1 MPNISGALKSYR
13 YLLRYRYKFSIS
25 SNKKKYDISLTF
37 KESDFFHLVGFHYL
51 SDIDIPKSHTQLFSK
66 IDNGKIC
73 DNTLAK
79 SIYYCKVDESYA
91 NVKERIEG
99 VRCLREYIESDNMVF
114 KYIKNRNMYSSIR
127 ADFMLKSTVN
137 QKTAFLFLRQR
148 TNDDAY
154 CICSFFVNPQNEYY
168 GARAY
173 WLYKSRIFLE
183 NGEETV
189 LYNRF
194 LEEKSSRLV
203 KKQ

>member
-1 MPNISGALKSYR
+1 MPNISGALESYR
-13 YLLRYRYKFSIS
+13 YLLKSRYSFSIS
-25 SNKKKYDISLTF
+25 VNKKRYDISLTF
-37 KESDFFHLVGFHYL
+37 KDSEFFHLVGFQYL

-66 IDNGKIC
+66 IDNGKIN
-73 DNTLAK
+73 DSVLAK
-79 SIYYCKVDESYA
+79 SVYYRKVDESYA
-91 NVKERIEG
+91 NVEERIEG
-99 VRCLREYIESDNMVF
+99 VRCLREYIESDNIVF

-137 QKTAFLFLRQR
+137 QKTAFLFLKQR
-148 TNDDAY
+148 TNEEFY

-173 WLYKSRIFLE
+173 WLYKSRVFLE

-194 LEEKSSRLV
+194 REEEGNRLV